1 MALGESRL
9 FEHLSGAR
17 RILLAGAGGGCD
29 VYCAIPLYLAL
40 RERGA
45 EVHLGNLT
53 FADLSLSEALG
64 EALHVV
70 RASDDTRGEY
80 APERHLASWLSEHGI
95 DAPVYGFG
103 RVGVRP
109 LTRAYRELAAR
120 LALDAIVLVDGGTD
134 ALMRGDEFHLAT
146 PEEDVAS
153 ILAASSTDVRRK
165 ALVCTAF
172 GVDSFHGICHAQFLE
187 NVAEL
192 SREGA
197 YLGAFSFDAAL
208 PEVQAYLQA
217 VQDLC
222 AKQPRHQ
229 SVVNTSMASA
239 IEGHYGD
246 HHRSHRTAGSRL
258 WISPLMALAWC
269 FELGAVASRIQYRD
283 RILDTDT
290 YVELSAAIGEHRAGI
305 FHKRRPFEEIP
316 A

>member
-9 FEHLSGAR
+9 FDHLSGSK

-53 FADLSLSEALG
+53 FANLSRSEQLA

-70 RASDDTRGEY
+70 RASDDTSSEY
-80 APERHLASWLSEHGI
+80 APEHHLASWLATRGI

-109 LTRAYRELAAR
+109 LSRAYEELVSR
-120 LALDAIVLVDGGTD
+120 LSIDAIVLVDGGTD

-153 ILAASSTDVRRK
+153 ILAASATNASRK
-165 ALVCTAF
+165 ALMCTAF

-208 PEVQAYLQA
+208 PEVQAYLEA
-217 VQDLC
+217 VKDLC
-222 AKQPRHQ
+222 ARQPRQ
-229 SVVNTSMASA
+229 ESVVNTSMASA

-246 HHRSHRTAGSRL
+246 HHRSHRTAGSKL

-269 FELGAVASRIQYRD
+269 FELGAVANRIQYRD
-283 RILDTDT
+283 PIADTDT
-290 YVELSAAIGEHRAGI
+290 YVELSAAIGEHRARI
-305 FHKRRPFEEIP
+305 FHRRRPFEEIP
-316 A
+316 S

>member
-9 FEHLSGAR
+9 FDHLAGAK

-53 FADLSLSEALG
+53 FANLSRSEQLA

-70 RASDDTRGEY
+70 RASDDVSSEY
-80 APERHLASWLSEHGI
+80 APEHHLTRWLDERGI

-109 LTRAYRELAAR
+109 LTRAYAELCAR
-120 LALDAIVLVDGGTD
+120 LSLDAIVLVDGGTD

-153 ILAASSTDVRRK
+153 ILAASKTNVSRK
-165 ALVCTAF
+165 ALMCTAF

-208 PEVQAYLQA
+208 PEVQAYLEA
-217 VQDLC
+217 VKDLC
-222 AKQPRHQ
+222 ARQPRQ
-229 SVVNTSMASA
+229 ESVVNTSMASA

-246 HHRSHRTAGSRL
+246 HHRSHRTAGSKL

-283 RILDTDT
+283 LIADTDT
-290 YVELSAAIGEHRAGI
+290 YVELSAAIGAHRARI
-305 FHKRRPFEEIP
+305 FHKKRPFEDIP